1 MRKYLILLFIVN
13 FLTSN
18 SFLAWNDPKSSGKKS
33 NKGSS
38 VVLRA
43 ANCTPAT
50 GKKFLEFNNVS
61 ALIETGG
68 SMWQDRSRNDA
79 AYEVPKGSGETVIY
93 AGALW
98 MGGTDPNNQLRIA
111 ALTFRSG
118 NDFWAGPLS
127 VDGGGSFDVNQGTLD
142 WGFADISP
150 EVCMEYDNF
159 YITERQ
165 EVELFNAWYECSNDP
180 DCDASLEYPDYQI
193 PSSILQWPGNFN
205 IDLDYTQ
212 TYDFNL
218 APFYDRN
225 SDGVYN
231 PADGDYPWYDLTN
244 QIDCRTSRRV
254 TLYGDFNMWWV
265 FNDKG
270 NIHTE
275 TSGDPIGMEIK
286 AQAFAFATND
296 EVNSMTFYNYELINR
311 SYYTLNNTY
320 FAVWVDSDIG
330 CSEDDY
336 VGCDVQR
343 GLSYQ
348 YNADANDDGCQYAIQ
363 GYPPAIGVDFFEGPY
378 QDNDGIDNPGP
389 SDTVSVDAASAYNL
403 NGIPYKGL
411 GIGYGDGVIDNERF
425 GMKRFVY
432 FDRTLNS
439 TIYGDPQTGVDF
451 YNYMLGFWRDN
462 TPFVYGGTGNA
473 SDANATSILTNY
485 CFPGDSDPLNW
496 GTVSAGGGSTV
507 PFDYWSEQYP
517 VGTGSSPNPQGDRR
531 FVQAA
536 GPFVLEPGALNNITS
551 GVVYARAQSPDP
563 FQSVELV
570 RKADDKAQALF
581 DNCFRLLNGP
591 DSPEMSIQELD
602 KELILYLNKTAQVE
616 SYSEIDPNL
625 LIYVTDIEDAKYLF
639 QGYQIYQVRDGSV
652 DPSMLNDPNQ
662 ARMIAQ
668 CDINDGVG
676 QITNY
681 IFDEDLLAS
690 VPTEMVDGTDE
701 GIRHSF
707 QVLNDAFAQGDV
719 RLINHK
725 KYYFMVISYG
735 YNNYQTYD
743 PSNSALG
750 GQQLPFKAGRK
761 TVSGGAITS
770 YVGIPHI
777 TSPESGGTI
786 QLAEYGSG
794 PQITRLEGRGNGYN
808 LVELTPES
816 ELDIVNNVY
825 PKRITYKNG
834 KGPVAVKIIDPLN
847 IQRGDYKLW
856 VNPQDT
862 VDLDESYWML
872 VRNFEGESDT
882 IISGQSIVVGNEQLI
897 PQWGLSVNIEY
908 YDPYDVSIG
917 KNFPEL
923 LFSTVEFADSSKQ
936 WLSGVPD
943 QDGSSPRNWIRSGT
957 SDEGQDYAAY
967 TSKCDDPY
975 IYNDFIGVDD
985 AEVYEKVIDGVWAPY
1000 RLVAAGDCDHQPV
1013 TAGGD
1018 WADNAYEVPQVAPD
1032 DNAQMTLAT
1041 TRDQS
1046 DLKYLPSVDIVF
1058 TSDKSKWTRCPVLE
1072 TQDNP
1077 SLSWDQSGDVNQSMG
1092 NKYGNGTTVARVYK
1106 QYPKWQ
1112 ASVDKD
1118 GNLST
1123 NPGGVSNPTVSND
1136 PNDPNYI
1143 CGYGMGWFPGYAI
1156 DVTTGER
1163 LNMAYGED
1171 SWLGNHGGN
1180 DMMFNPSAAESL
1192 GFGGFGDYV
1201 GGGKHFIYV
1210 FRNSAK
1216 YSATDDAGSMEGYD
1230 AGAYFMEKFQ
1240 KSSFRPDML
1249 KIWKSCAWVGYP
1261 ILNGEYAPEYYA
1273 ESPTD
1278 PSSFIATDVRVKL
1291 RVASKYQHM
1300 NTKDGDNDGVRDNGT
1315 ANPSNTN
1322 GSENSWNP
1330 LYEFSTNDIAAIK
1343 NSDTAALEACDILN
1357 VVPNPYYAYSN
1368 YEFDKL
1374 DNVVKIVN
1382 LPDICSI
1389 NIYTVSGTLVRTYN
1403 KDSPVT
1409 SIDWDLKNYAGIPI
1423 SSGVYL
1429 IHIKVPGVCEK
1440 VLKWFGVIR
1449 PPDLDTF

>member
-1 MRKYLILLFIVN
+1 MRKYLILLFVVN
-13 FLTSN
+13 FLTST
-18 SFLAWNDPKSSGKKS
+18 SFLAWNDPTNSGKKS
-33 NKGSS
+33 TKGNS
-38 VVLRA
+38 VILRA

-79 AYEVPKGSGETVIY
+79 AYECPKGSGETVIY

-127 VDGGGSFDVNQGTLD
+127 VDGGGSFDVSQGTLD

-180 DCDASLEYPDYQI
+180 NCDVSVEYPDYQI

-212 TYDFNL
+212 SYDFNL

-254 TLYGDFNMWWV
+254 TLYGDYNMWWV

-320 FAVWVDSDIG
+320 FSVWVDSDIG

-363 GYPPAIGVDFFEGPY
+363 GYPPAVGVDFFEGPY
-378 QDNDGIDNPGP
+378 QDNDGIDNPLT
-389 SDTVSVDAASAYNL
+389 SDVSSAKNL

-432 FDRTLNS
+432 YDGQLPQNS
-439 TIYGDPQTGVDF
+439 FGDPQTAIQY
-451 YNYMLGFWRDN
+451 YNYMRGLWRDG
-462 TPFVYGGTGNA
+462 TRFVYGASGNISSSGA
-473 SDANATSILTNY
+473 LANVNTDY
-485 CFPGDSDPLNW
+485 CFPGDSDPLHWATSGVVTN
-496 GTVSAGGGSTV
+496 
-507 PFDYWSEQYP
+507 FEWSEQFP
-517 VGTGSSPNPQGDRR
+517 APGLSSNVVGDRR
-531 FVQAA
+531 FVQSA
-536 GPFVLEPGALNNITS
+536 GPFILEPGALNNITF
-551 GVVYARAQSPDP
+551 GVVYGRAFDGDP
-563 FQSVELV
+563 FSSVKEV

-581 DNCFRLLNGP
+581 DNCFRILNGP

-616 SYSEIDPNL
+616 SYEEVDPIILSYGYSE
-625 LIYVTDIEDAKYLF
+625 EEAKYRF

-652 DPSMLNDPNQ
+652 DPSMLSDPNQ

-668 CDINDGVG
+668 CDINDGIS
-676 QITNY
+676 QLINFN
-681 IFDEDLLAS
+681 FDEDLLAP
-690 VPTEMVDGTDE
+690 VPTEMVNGSDE
-701 GIRHSF
+701 GISHSF

-719 RLINHK
+719 RLVNHK

-735 YNNYQTYD
+735 YNNFKTYD
-743 PSNSALG
+743 PSDPSALD
-750 GQQLPFKAGRK
+750 GQQLPYKSGRK

-770 YVGIPHI
+770 YIGIPHI
-777 TSPESGGTI
+777 TTSESGGTI

-794 PQITRLEGRGNGYN
+794 PRITRIEGRGNGYN
-808 LVELTPES
+808 LVELTDSS
-816 ELDIVNNVY
+816 EADIVNNIY

-847 IQRGDYKLW
+847 VQRGDYKLW

-882 IISGQSIVVGNEQLI
+882 IISTQSITVGNEQLI

-957 SDEGQDYAAY
+957 AEEGQDYAAY

-975 IYNDFIGVDD
+975 IYNDFVGVDD
-985 AEVYEKVIDGVWAPY
+985 AEVYEKVIEGVWAPY

-1018 WADNAYEVPQVAPD
+1018 WADNSYEVPQVAPD

-1058 TSDKSKWTRCPVLE
+1058 TADKSKWTRCPVLE

-1106 QYPKWQ
+1106 QYPKWK
-1112 ASVDKD
+1112 ASVDKN
-1118 GNLST
+1118 GNPST
-1123 NPGGVSNPTVSND
+1123 NTGSVSNPTTSND

-1192 GFGGFGDYV
+1192 GFGGFGDYI

-1216 YSATDDAGSMEGYD
+1216 YSATDDAGSMVGYD

-1315 ANPSNTN
+1315 DKPSNTS

-1343 NSDTAALEACDILN
+1343 NSDVAALEACDILN

-1382 LPDICSI
+1382 LPDICSV